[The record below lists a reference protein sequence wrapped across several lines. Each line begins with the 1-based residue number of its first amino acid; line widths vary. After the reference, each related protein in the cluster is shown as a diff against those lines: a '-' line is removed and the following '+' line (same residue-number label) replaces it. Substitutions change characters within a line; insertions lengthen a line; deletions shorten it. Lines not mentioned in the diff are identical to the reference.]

1 MIFRPKNV
9 FSGRI
14 DPIMKIH
21 EYQAKDILAKYGVP
35 VPRGEVAN
43 TLDEAVEIGKRL
55 FAGGATGVVVKAQI
69 HAGGR
74 GKGGGVKVA
83 KNIDQAEEFAKNIL
97 GMQLITHQT
106 GPQGQKVQRLLVE
119 ETAAIDREL
128 YLGIVLDRAA
138 AKLVFMASKAGGME
152 IEEVAAKDPDAIV
165 KAYIDP
171 AIGFQAYQAR
181 KLAFA
186 LGLKPTQINNAVKFM
201 QGLYKAFVE
210 TDSSLL
216 EINPFITTK
225 DDKLFALDC
234 KINFDDN
241 AIFRHKELKE
251 LRDIAEEDPLE
262 VEASKFALNYIKLD
276 GNIACMVNGAGL
288 AMATMD
294 IIQYAGG
301 SPANFLDVGGGANQ
315 QQIEQAFAILLSD
328 KNVKAIF
335 INIFGG
341 ILRVDVL
348 ANGVV
353 QAAKNLSV
361 KVPIVLRLEGTN
373 VEEGRKILKDSG
385 LNFIVGETMQDAAE
399 KVVAAA
405 KGSN

>member
-1 MIFRPKNV
+1 
-9 FSGRI
+9 
-14 DPIMKIH
+14 MKIH
-21 EYQAKDILAKYGVP
+21 EYQAKDILAKYGVA

-43 TLDEAVEIGKRL
+43 TLDEALDVAKKL
-55 FAGGATGVVVKAQI
+55 FANGAEGVVVKAQI

-83 KNIDQAEEFAKNIL
+83 RTIDQAEQFAKQIL

-106 GPQGQKVQRLLVE
+106 GPQGQKVQRLLIE

-128 YLGIVLDRAA
+128 YLGIVLDRAV
-138 AKLVFMASKAGGME
+138 AKLAFMASKAGGME
-152 IEEVAAKDPDAIV
+152 IEEVAAKDPTAIH

-171 AIGFQAYQAR
+171 AVGFQPYQAR
-181 KLAFA
+181 QLAFA
-186 LGLKPTQINNAVKFM
+186 LGLKPTQINEAVKFM
-201 QGLYKAFVE
+201 LGLYKAFIE
-210 TDSSLL
+210 TDASLL

-241 AIFRHKELKE
+241 AIFRHKDLKE
-251 LRDIAEEDPLE
+251 LRDVAEEDPLE
-262 VEASKFALNYIKLD
+262 VEASKYALNYIKLD

-301 SPANFLDVGGGANQ
+301 SPANFLDVGGGATQ
-315 QQIEQAFAILLSD
+315 EQIEHAFAILLSD
-328 KNVKAIF
+328 ENVKAIF

-341 ILRVDVL
+341 ILRVDRL
-348 ANGVV
+348 ATGVV
-353 QAAKNLSV
+353 NAARNLNV

-373 VEEGRKILKDSG
+373 VEEGREILQESG
-385 LNFIVGETMQDAAE
+385 LNFQVGTTMKDAAE
-399 KVVAAA
+399 LVVKAA
-405 KGSN
+405 SSH

>member
-1 MIFRPKNV
+1 
-9 FSGRI
+9 
-14 DPIMKIH
+14 MKIH

-83 KNIDQAEEFAKNIL
+83 KNIDQAEEYAKNIL

-106 GPQGQKVQRLLVE
+106 GPQGQKVQRLLIE

-186 LGLKPTQINNAVKFM
+186 LGLKPTQINDAVKFM
-201 QGLYKAFVE
+201 QGLYKAFIE

-241 AIFRHKELKE
+241 AMFRHKELKD
-251 LRDIAEEDPLE
+251 LRDVAEEDPLE
-262 VEASKFALNYIKLD
+262 VEASKYALNYIKLD

-348 ANGVV
+348 AM
-353 QAAKNLSV
+353 ALC
-361 KVPIVLRLEGTN
+361 RLQ
-373 VEEGRKILKDSG
+373 RIL
-385 LNFIVGETMQDAAE
+385 L
-399 KVVAAA
+399 
-405 KGSN
+405 